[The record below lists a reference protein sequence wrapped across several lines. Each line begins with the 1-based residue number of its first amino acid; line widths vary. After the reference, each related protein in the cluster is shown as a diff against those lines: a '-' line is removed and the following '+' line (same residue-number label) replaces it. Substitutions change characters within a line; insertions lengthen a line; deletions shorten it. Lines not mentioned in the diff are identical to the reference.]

1 MSVRR
6 KPVDN
11 KNSMMTTYSGLEFD
25 PMCMTQK
32 DVRIGDIS
40 HALSLLCRGGGHLKY
55 FYSVG
60 QHCINCAREA
70 KARGWED
77 RTAFACLLHDASEAY
92 ISDIIRPVKVHLVN
106 YLEIENRIMSVVFKK
121 FGLNHLT
128 ALEKSRVK
136 QIDDQILEH
145 ELVNLMKGCSGRK
158 LPEIAS
164 KPDFSLKSHEEI
176 EKMFIEMARHFNPEL
191 RRESS

>member
-1 MSVRR
+1 M
-6 KPVDN
+6 DN
-11 KNSMMTTYSGLEFD
+11 KNSMMTTYSGLEFN

-32 DVRIGDIS
+32 DVRIEDIS

-60 QHCINCAREA
+60 QHCINCAKEA
-70 KARGWED
+70 EARGWGD
-77 RTAFACLLHDASEAY
+77 KTALACLFHDASEAY

-106 YLEIENRIMSVVFKK
+106 YLEIENRIMNVVFKK

-128 ALEKSRVK
+128 DLEKSRVK

-145 ELVNLMKGCSGRK
+145 ELVNLMEGCSERK

-164 KPDFSLKSHEEI
+164 KPDFSLRSHEEI
-176 EKMFIEMARHFNPEL
+176 EKNFIETIYHFKIF
-191 RRESS
+191 